1 MMVEGCHILPLSAET
16 REQLEDKK
24 REVISFLNKQVPLEK
39 ISQRLLSEEPLRHRM
54 AVVASEHKEAETL
67 IEETD
72 SFDSSNLNNK
82 IIFAFPGQGAA
93 GAIPLK
99 YLRNNLKEFD
109 FYITT
114 AENILNEESISISE
128 ILSSWKHN
136 SSVEEQLF
144 SFVFGIG
151 MAKQYL
157 YDGVNPEILIGH
169 SLGEITAAVVSET
182 LSFEEALIYV
192 LKRAKL
198 MDSIKEKGVMCALSA
213 SEKEIEKILARGKD
227 LSLAAVNAHALYVI
241 SGRKKDI
248 LKAES
253 EMDKLEIKHKRLKV
267 TLAAHS
273 SLLDPIL
280 LEIEKIGIKNI
291 REGKYPQYSS
301 LSGALLDINEL
312 RESDWWSRHTR
323 STVSFASAL
332 SSMEAAISPSKP
344 IVVEF
349 GVHRVLMSGGMET
362 LKDSYWTGCCSM
374 SKYHENKS
382 PEYCYKRGYL
392 ESMSALWQYGA
403 NIKLKG
409 LIK

>member
-1 MMVEGCHILPLSAET
+1 MTVEGCYILPLSAET
-16 REQLEDKK
+16 KGQLEDKK
-24 REVISFLNKQVPLEK
+24 TELLSLFAEGISLEI
-39 ISQRLLSEEPLRHRM
+39 ISDRLLSEESLRHRM

-67 IEETD
+67 IEEAD
-72 SFDSSNLNNK
+72 PFDSLNSNNK

-109 FYITT
+109 SYITT
-114 AENILNEESISISE
+114 AENILNEEDISISK
-128 ILSSWKHN
+128 ILTSWKHS

-157 YDGVNPEILIGH
+157 YDGVNPDILIGH
-169 SLGEITAAVVSET
+169 SLGEITALAVSET
-182 LSFEEALIYV
+182 LYFKEALIYV

-198 MDSIKEKGVMCALSA
+198 MDSIKEKGVMCALRA
-213 SEKEIEKILARGKD
+213 SEKEVEKILSRGKD
-227 LSLAAVNAHALYVI
+227 LSLAASNAHDLYVI
-241 SGRKKDI
+241 SGRKKDV

-253 EMDKLEIKHKRLKV
+253 EMDKLELKHKRLKV
-267 TLAAHS
+267 PIAAHS

-280 LEIEKIGIKNI
+280 SEIEKIGIKNI
-291 REGKYPQYSS
+291 RESKYPQYSS
-301 LSGALLDINEL
+301 LSGTLLDINEL
-312 RESDWWSRHTR
+312 RKADWWSRHTR
-323 STVSFASAL
+323 STVSFVSAL
-332 SSMEAAISPSKP
+332 SSMKAAITPSTP
-344 IVVEF
+344 IVIEF

-403 NIKLKG
+403 SIQLKG